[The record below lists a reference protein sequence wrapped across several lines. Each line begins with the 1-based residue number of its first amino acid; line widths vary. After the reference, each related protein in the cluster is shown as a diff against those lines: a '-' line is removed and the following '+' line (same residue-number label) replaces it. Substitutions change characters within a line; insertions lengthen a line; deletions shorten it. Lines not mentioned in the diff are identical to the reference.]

1 MGALFR
7 EGSPIVDIRDLIIS
21 NADEIATNEPAAKK
35 PRKAPAAPTWE
46 VVLQDHCD
54 AAIRRKTAKTSRL
67 LVLLMSQNQFY
78 IKDEKTGEVTK
89 LDATSLQNFMKGCDL
104 RDTKFVPWCQPF
116 FSSRR
121 ASEHFCAIIGDENLQ
136 WLALRGLHVLSFNDS
151 KYSGYEDRSWELEK
165 KRKKYDNPLN
175 RTVKKVVEEVIGKE
189 RTQQLLN
196 DAEPQSMVEH
206 RAKSALKNE
215 FQDDLA
221 YITDKFGL
229 DWSRVFLR
237 EFLTA
242 PFVGKRMPRLSYY
255 GDQLFRVTNFEPG
268 RFIEYLLFEST
279 RQGYGFPDNAYYYSG
294 RADLDDFLRTWGDT
308 LQMQM
313 RTRRKVYDKY
323 PDDLDSMHRKLA
335 FKSIMFKHE
344 IDEFAFKAHSER
356 LAEHSK
362 TDAWYTIRPPFN
374 KEDMLDEATQQAN
387 CLASYIDAY
396 TNDETD
402 LYFMRASI
410 EPEKSL
416 VTVEVRDGRIRQAY
430 AACNRRPGDDELKWL
445 AEWAEE
451 NGIEM
456 VDADH
461 QHPMAA

>member
-1 MGALFR
+1 MGALFH

-21 NADEIATNEPAAKK
+21 TDEIATNEPTPKK
-35 PRKAPAAPTWE
+35 PRKAPAAPVWE

-78 IKDEKTGEVTK
+78 IKDEKSGEVTQ

-104 RDTKFVPWCQPF
+104 RDKKFVPWCAEF
-116 FSSRR
+116 DSSRR
-121 ASEHFCAIIGDENLQ
+121 GAEHFCECIGNEDLQ
-136 WLALRGLHVLSFNDS
+136 WLALRGLHVMLYDS
-151 KYSGYEDRSWELEK
+151 GRYDAYHDRAYKLEE

-189 RTQQLLN
+189 RTEYLLSGGS
-196 DAEPQSMVEH
+196 AIGMTEI
-206 RAKSALKNE
+206 RANKALSQCFHDELTFFNE
-215 FQDDLA
+215 
-221 YITDKFGL
+221 KFGL
-229 DWSRVFLR
+229 DWTRVYLR

-242 PFVGKRMPRLSYY
+242 PFIGENMPRLHYY
-255 GDQLFRVTNFEPG
+255 GDGLFRATNFEPG
-268 RFIEYLLFEST
+268 RFLEYLLFEST
-279 RQGYGFPDNAYYYSG
+279 RQGYGNPGYGYYSG
-294 RADLDDFLRTWGDT
+294 RADLDDFIRTWGDT
-308 LQMQM
+308 LQMQIQ
-313 RTRRKVYDKY
+313 TRRKVYDKY
-323 PDDLDSMHRKLA
+323 PDELDSMHRKLA
-335 FKSIMFKHE
+335 FKSRMMKRS
-344 IDEFAFKAHSER
+344 IDEEAFKAHSER
-356 LAEHSK
+356 LSALTK
-362 TDAWYTIRPPFN
+362 QDAYYIIRPPYN
-374 KEDMLDEATQQAN
+374 KDDMVDEATQQSN

-396 TNDETD
+396 TEDKTD
-402 LYFMRASI
+402 IFFLRASI

-456 VDADH
+456 VDANH

>member
-1 MGALFR
+1 MKGVHLM
-7 EGSPIVDIRDLIIS
+7 DIRDLIIS
-21 NADEIATNEPAAKK
+21 NADEIATNEPTPKK
-35 PRKAPAAPTWE
+35 PRKAPAAPVWE

-54 AAIRRKTAKTSRL
+54 TAIRRKTAKTSRL

-78 IKDEKTGEVTK
+78 IKDEKSGEVTQ
-89 LDATSLQNFMKGCDL
+89 LDATSLQSFMKGCDL
-104 RDTKFVPWCQPF
+104 RDKKFVPWCQPF
-116 FSSRR
+116 DSSRR
-121 ASEHFCAIIGDENLQ
+121 GAEQFCGIIGNEDLQ
-136 WLALRGLHVLSFNDS
+136 WLALRGMHVLHYDGG
-151 KYSGYEDRSWELEK
+151 KYGSYDDRPYALKNKREK
-165 KRKKYDNPLN
+165 LDNPIN
-175 RTVKKVVEEVIGKE
+175 RNIKRVVEEVVGKE

-196 DAEPQSMVEH
+196 DAEPQSMVEY
-206 RAKSALKNE
+206 RAKAALKNE

-242 PFVGKRMPRLSYY
+242 PFVGRRMPRLSYY

-279 RQGYGFPDNAYYYSG
+279 RQGYGFPDNAYYYNG

-344 IDEFAFKAHSER
+344 IDESAFKAHSER

-430 AACNRRPGDDELKWL
+430 AACNRRPGEDELKWL
-445 AEWAEE
+445 AKWAEE

-456 VDADH
+456 VDADN
-461 QHPMAA
+461 QHPLAA

>member
-1 MGALFR
+1 M
-7 EGSPIVDIRDLIIS
+7 DIRDLIIS
-21 NADEIATNEPAAKK
+21 NADEIATNEPTPKK
-35 PRKAPAAPTWE
+35 PRKAPAAPVWE

-215 FQDDLA
+215 FQDALA
-221 YITDKFGL
+221 YITELGYSKEFGARNIARTVEDEIADKLVDEVLFG
-229 DWSRVFLR
+229 
-237 EFLTA
+237 
-242 PFVGKRMPRLSYY
+242 RLEK
-255 GDQLFRVTNFEPG
+255 GGNVT
-268 RFIEYLLFEST
+268 
-279 RQGYGFPDNAYYYSG
+279 
-294 RADLDDFLRTWGDT
+294 ADL
-308 LQMQM
+308 
-313 RTRRKVYDKY
+313 KNSK
-323 PDDLDSMHRKLA
+323 KL
-335 FKSIMFKHE
+335 
-344 IDEFAFKAHSER
+344 
-356 LAEHSK
+356 
-362 TDAWYTIRPPFN
+362 
-374 KEDMLDEATQQAN
+374 
-387 CLASYIDAY
+387 
-396 TNDETD
+396 
-402 LYFMRASI
+402 
-410 EPEKSL
+410 
-416 VTVEVRDGRIRQAY
+416 
-430 AACNRRPGDDELKWL
+430 
-445 AEWAEE
+445 
-451 NGIEM
+451 NGITFIYGKENS
-456 VDADH
+456 
-461 QHPMAA
+461 

>member
-1 MGALFR
+1 MGALFH

-21 NADEIATNEPAAKK
+21 TDEIATNEPAPKK
-35 PRKAPAAPTWE
+35 PRKAPAAPVWE

-78 IKDEKTGEVTK
+78 IKDEKSGEVTQ
-89 LDATSLQNFMKGCDL
+89 LDATSLQSFMKGCDL
-104 RDTKFVPWCQPF
+104 RDKKFVPWCAEF
-116 FSSRR
+116 DSSRR
-121 ASEHFCAIIGDENLQ
+121 GAEHFCECIGNEDLQ
-136 WLALRGLHVLSFNDS
+136 WLALRGLHVMLYDS
-151 KYSGYEDRSWELEK
+151 GRYYAYHDRAYKLEE

-189 RTQQLLN
+189 RTEHLLSGGYTN
-196 DAEPQSMVEH
+196 GMTEIRASKALNQSFHDEL
-206 RAKSALKNE
+206 AFFNE
-215 FQDDLA
+215 
-221 YITDKFGL
+221 KFGL
-229 DWSRVFLR
+229 DWTRVYLR

-242 PFVGKRMPRLSYY
+242 PFIGENIPRLSYY
-255 GDQLFRVTNFEPG
+255 GDGLFRATNFEPG
-268 RFIEYLLFEST
+268 RFLEYLLFEST
-279 RQGYGFPDNAYYYSG
+279 RQGYGNPGYGYYSG
-294 RADLDDFLRTWGDT
+294 RADLDDFIRTWSDT
-308 LQMQM
+308 LQMQIQ
-313 RTRRKVYDKY
+313 TRRKVYDKY
-323 PDDLDSMHRKLA
+323 PDELDSMHRKLA
-335 FKSIMFKHE
+335 FKSRMMKRI
-344 IDEFAFKAHSER
+344 IDEEAFKAHSER
-356 LAEHSK
+356 LSALAK
-362 TDAWYTIRPPFN
+362 QDAYYIIRPPYN
-374 KEDMLDEATQQAN
+374 KDDMVDEATQQSN

-396 TNDETD
+396 TEDKTD
-402 LYFMRASI
+402 IFFLRASI

-456 VDADH
+456 VDANH